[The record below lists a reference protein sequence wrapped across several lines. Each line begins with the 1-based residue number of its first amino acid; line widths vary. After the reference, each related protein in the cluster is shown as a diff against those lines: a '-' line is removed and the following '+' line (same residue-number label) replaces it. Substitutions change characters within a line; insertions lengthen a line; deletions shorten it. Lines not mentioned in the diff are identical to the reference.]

1 VVVPLKALAENLITG
16 WPAMGWVAYNLM
28 EKLMLVRISAP
39 WRVLM
44 SVALHNALFFIP
56 VAIAYYGLKG
66 ADLGGF
72 LFIQGVFR
80 LAVLVLEVP
89 TGYLADRWSRPA
101 QLRAAALLWIMSMA
115 LLFRADSFEA
125 LLVAEMVAA
134 LSVSLSSGTV
144 QAYLHELL
152 RAEGREAEQAT
163 WQGRLFAA
171 AVGAETVASL
181 LGGALFAVWV
191 EAPTLATLACA
202 VLGLA
207 VTFSLPQVP
216 CLPGERRHRNPL
228 TDLWLVAHHSLR
240 VHPRL
245 PWLLLG
251 PWTLFGLTGV
261 LFWAMQGKLTA
272 LGLSPLMLGVVMA
285 SYQGIKTLLALNTGR
300 LQRLPLSTL
309 TLVMVGL
316 LVMGTLMLLTEVPA
330 LIWVGGILAA
340 GVVHAVLRPLV
351 TTVINQEV
359 ADHERATVHS
369 VASMV
374 NQLLG
379 AAMMVA
385 AEPLLNHVS
394 LTTLLVGYLLVTLG
408 LAGYPLWRMVRT

>member
-1 VVVPLKALAENLITG
+1 
-16 WPAMGWVAYNLM
+16 
-28 EKLMLVRISAP
+28 
-39 WRVLM
+39 
-44 SVALHNALFFIP
+44 
-56 VAIAYYGLKG
+56 
-66 ADLGGF
+66 
-72 LFIQGVFR
+72 
-80 LAVLVLEVP
+80 
-89 TGYLADRWSRPA
+89 
-101 QLRAAALLWIMSMA
+101 
-115 LLFRADSFEA
+115 
-125 LLVAEMVAA
+125 
-134 LSVSLSSGTV
+134 
-144 QAYLHELL
+144 
-152 RAEGREAEQAT
+152 
-163 WQGRLFAA
+163 
-171 AVGAETVASL
+171 
-181 LGGALFAVWV
+181 
-191 EAPTLATLACA
+191 
-202 VLGLA
+202 
-207 VTFSLPQVP
+207 
-216 CLPGERRHRNPL
+216 
-228 TDLWLVAHHSLR
+228 
-240 VHPRL
+240 
-245 PWLLLG
+245 
-251 PWTLFGLTGV
+251 
-261 LFWAMQGKLTA
+261 
-272 LGLSPLMLGVVMA
+272 MLGVVMA

-408 LAGYPLWRMVRT
+408 LAGYPLWRMVRA